1 MIKPFGRNVLVQP
14 TERKQILVSDRKSLC
29 EYGEVI
35 AIGDEVKHVKIGDI
49 IGYLV
54 WGINSLEVE
63 GKTYYFV
70 PEDDQFL
77 LGTFHENI

>member
-1 MIKPFGRNVLVQP
+1 MDNVKPFGRNILVKP
-14 TERKQILVSDRKSLC
+14 TEKKQILVSEKKSLC

-35 AIGDEVKHVKIGDI
+35 AIGDEVKKIKVGEI

-54 WGINSLEVE
+54 WGINALQIDDV
-63 GKTYYFV
+63 TYYFV

-77 LGTFHENI
+77 LGTINA